1 MHFLILEGGKHLPS
15 KDPRQCTQPIPAP
28 CPISFFKLSGLCLIF
43 TLTAAVL
50 IQGPGISYVE
60 ICKKFSFPLSAES
73 LLSQFFL
80 LQPVIFLKPWPPEH
94 DNETFHYLAQS
105 IFISYCYPPQPH
117 PLYPSQTKYSSP
129 TLAML
134 VCTSASP
141 LPIISDHPS
150 RLRNFLYEIPKR
162 K

>member
-1 MHFLILEGGKHLPS
+1 MQLIP
-15 KDPRQCTQPIPAP
+15 TP

-43 TLTAAVL
+43 ILPAAVL
-50 IQGPGISYVE
+50 IQVPRISYLE
-60 ICKKFSFPLSAES
+60 ICKKFFFPLSAEF
-73 LLSQFFL
+73 LLSLFFL
-80 LQPVIFLKPWPPEH
+80 LQLAIFLKPWPPEH
-94 DNETFHYLAQS
+94 DETFHYLAQS

-117 PLYPSQTKYSSP
+117 SLYPSQTNYSSP

-150 RLRNFLYEIPKR
+150 RLKNFRYEIPKQR
-162 K
+162 